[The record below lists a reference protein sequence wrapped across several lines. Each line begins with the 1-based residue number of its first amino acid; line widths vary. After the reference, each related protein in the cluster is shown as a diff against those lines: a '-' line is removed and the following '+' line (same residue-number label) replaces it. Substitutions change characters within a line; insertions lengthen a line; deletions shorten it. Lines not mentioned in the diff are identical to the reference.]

1 MEILIVIGIII
12 LVLFG
17 RPSVAHRT
25 GLSGVEQGG
34 SSCLGGHAVRNC
46 GGYFPVQAV

>member
-17 RPSVAHRT
+17 RFLFWTLPAALCR
-25 GLSGVEQGG
+25 
-34 SSCLGGHAVRNC
+34 
-46 GGYFPVQAV
+46 